1 MGRNVNIVE
10 VNQADGLDPL
20 ACRKINENFRSLAA
34 LSDRSQAS
42 RSVVEDVADAVVP
55 IVRRDLMD
63 DMYPVGSIIMTMDAN
78 DGRLSYGSWRP
89 VASGRFVIG
98 ADSGHP
104 AGSEGGAE
112 SVVLRPSDLPPHHH
126 TVSMPQDTNEAGT
139 GYAQPG
145 FKMAAKNVDTSDYP
159 AQGAQTSVSTM
170 PPYIAAYMYER
181 YR

>member
-20 ACRKINENFRSLAA
+20 ACRKINENFRSLAS

-42 RSVVEDVADAVVP
+42 RSVVDDVADAVVP

-63 DMYPVGSIIMTMDAN
+63 DMYPVGSIIMTMDSN

-112 SVVLRPSDLPPHHH
+112 SVMLRTSDLPPHRHS
-126 TVSMPQDTNEAGT
+126 VSMPSETGKAGT
-139 GYAQPG
+139 GYASPG
-145 FKMAAKNVDTSDYP
+145 MEVAARTVYTSDYP
-159 AQGAQTSVSTM
+159 SGEQTAVSVM

>member
-10 VNQADGLDPL
+10 VNQADGLDPI
-20 ACRKINENFRSLAA
+20 ACRKINENFRSLAS

-55 IVRRDLMD
+55 IVKRDLMA
-63 DMYPVGSIIMTMDAN
+63 DMYPVGSIIITMDAN

-112 SVVLRPSDLPPHHH
+112 SVMLRPSDLPPHRHS
-126 TVSMPQDTNEAGT
+126 VSMPSETGKAGT
-139 GYAQPG
+139 GYAAPG
-145 FKMAAKNVDTSDYP
+145 IEVGTRTVDTSDYP
-159 AQGAQTSVSTM
+159 PGDQTSVSIV

>member
-42 RSVVEDVADAVVP
+42 RSVVDDVADAVAP
-55 IVRRDLMD
+55 IIRRDLMD

-112 SVVLRPSDLPPHHH
+112 SVVLRPSDLPPHRHD
-126 TVSMPQDTNEAGT
+126 VSIPAETGEQGLGLAPGEKLGT
-139 GYAQPG
+139 
-145 FKMAAKNVDTSDYP
+145 KTVDTSDYP